1 FTDFAAFQFQL
12 GHGGMTMGDSYNG
25 SDSLH
30 RLSDQISANTDEDMA
45 AERIGADDL
54 LHLCRQPIEPGPQ
67 IDRLAGQKHL
77 GTRCQ
82 ADHPSP
88 FTAAS
93 TRRSAFSLTPPSTR
107 TRTPSGRSISITPAR
122 SANVRPAPRGPGT

>member
-1 FTDFAAFQFQL
+1 RRPDELVALKPLGEQAQPAAVPIQALQV
-12 GHGGMTMGDSYNG
+12 MTA
-25 SDSLH
+25 L
-30 RLSDQISANTDEDMA
+30 AAKDEDMA